1 VTQDAVRA
9 QLLEAATLVGTAK
22 SLIAEGGVVDLA
34 GLSARIETVCTV
46 LPGLPSTEREALKPA
61 LVALMDGLG
70 GLAEAVKAQH
80 SALAEKLTAQS
91 QATRARGAY
100 GAGSATARKPPRR

>member
-1 VTQDAVRA
+1 VTQTGDALRA

-22 SLIAEGGVVDLA
+22 SLIVEGSVVDLA
-34 GLSARIETVCTV
+34 GLSARIETVCSA
-46 LPGLPSTEREALKPA
+46 LPGLPAAEREELKPA

-80 SALAEKLTAQS
+80 GALAGKLSAQS
-91 QATRARGAY
+91 QADRARDAY
-100 GAGSATARKPPRR
+100 GAAPKPPRR

>member
-1 VTQDAVRA
+1 MTQTGDALRA

-22 SLIAEGGVVDLA
+22 SLIVEGSVVDLA
-34 GLSARIETVCTV
+34 GLSARIETVCTA
-46 LPGLPSTEREALKPA
+46 LPGLPATEREALKPA

-80 SALAEKLTAQS
+80 ASLTGKLSAQS
-91 QATRARGAY
+91 QASRARGAY
-100 GAGSATARKPPRR
+100 GAAQKPPRR